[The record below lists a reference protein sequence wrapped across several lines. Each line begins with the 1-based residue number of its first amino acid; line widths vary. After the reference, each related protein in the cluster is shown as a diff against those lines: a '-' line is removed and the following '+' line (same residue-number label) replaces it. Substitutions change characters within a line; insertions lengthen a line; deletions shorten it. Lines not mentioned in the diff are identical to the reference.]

1 MTTNI
6 PTCTQ
11 CGQQHI
17 AYDGKTQACKG
28 HKSGQPDTP
37 CTQRPMTGQEICY
50 THGGAAKQNRQ
61 AAARRRAEQEARQI
75 MATFGDEPTTTDPVE
90 GLHLAICW
98 ARTHMDWLRR
108 QVQRL
113 YPDAVVFGDH
123 KVTESDTKGLTL
135 EQRAEVH
142 AWVKLYN
149 EERDRFVNYCAKA
162 ISAGLAE
169 REVRLEEE
177 RGALIA
183 EIIRAILADL
193 ELTPEQQEQAL
204 TVVPQHLRRATE
216 PSMN

>member
-1 MTTNI
+1 MNQS
-6 PTCTQ
+6 PPPEPQDCTK
-11 CGQQHI
+11 CGKHHPR
-17 AYDGKTQACKG
+17 CKG
-28 HKSGQPDTP
+28 HVESGPRKGEP
-37 CTQRPMTGQEICY
+37 CLRWPKKGIAVCPS
-50 THGGAAKQNRQ
+50 HGGAAPQVK
-61 AAARRRAEQEARQI
+61 AAGVRRRAEEEAREI

-142 AWVKLYN
+142 AWVRLYN

-193 ELTPEQQEQAL
+193 ELTPEQQSQAL